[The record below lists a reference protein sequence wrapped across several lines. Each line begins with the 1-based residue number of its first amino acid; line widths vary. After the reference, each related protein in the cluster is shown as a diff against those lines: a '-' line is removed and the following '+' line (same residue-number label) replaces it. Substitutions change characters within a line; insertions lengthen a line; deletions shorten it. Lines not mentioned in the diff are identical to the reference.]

1 MIKFLKQLRG
11 RAFDS
16 GAVSIATAVFDD
28 VWSFGPTR
36 PVLLRAIVL
45 KQYRTYL
52 QNTLSGWLAW
62 RQGISASATW
72 PR

>member
-16 GAVSIATAVFDD
+16 GTVSIATAVFDD
-28 VWSFGPTR
+28 VWSFAPTR

-45 KQYRTYL
+45 KSTQDLFAKHIIGMARL
-52 QNTLSGWLAW
+52 
-62 RQGISASATW
+62 ISASATW